1 MLERANT
8 SQAVA
13 DVVIQRIIS
22 GELGAG
28 DRIDLEALGKSLG
41 VSRSPIREAL
51 IQLERDGL
59 VEMPYHRGA
68 FIAEVGVADVREGF
82 SLYALLSALPARTV
96 VTRRDPEVWE
106 QLTEAAEAALAA
118 GSVDEFERQ
127 AQRFRRVIARSAGG
141 PHLRSLLRTFNGLVR
156 IASRLS
162 MEDDLEHERSLFRAE
177 YDAFRDDTP
186 AAAVAATVRHVLGT
200 GEHAVRVLRQRGV
213 LPDSDGPALDVTV
226 EDLLTVGNLVSR
238 EGDAS

>member
-13 DVVIQRIIS
+13 DVVIQRIVS
-22 GELGAG
+22 GELAAG
-28 DRIDLEALGKSLG
+28 DRVDLDALGKSLG

-82 SLYALLSALPARTV
+82 TLYALLSALPVRGV
-96 VTRRDPEVWE
+96 VSRRDPEVWAE
-106 QLTEAAEAALAA
+106 LTESVEAALAA
-118 GSVDEFERQ
+118 GSVDEFEKQ
-127 AQRFRRVIARSAGG
+127 AQRFRRSIARAGGG

-156 IASRLS
+156 VASRLA
-162 MEDDLEHERSLFRAE
+162 MEDDLEQERTLLRAE
-177 YDAFRDDTP
+177 YDAIRDDTP
-186 AAAVAATVRHVLGT
+186 AAAVAATVRHVVST
-200 GEHAVRVLRQRGV
+200 GEHAVRVLRDRGV
-213 LPDSDGPALDVTV
+213 LPDSEGDALDVTV
-226 EDLLTVGNLVSR
+226 EDLLTVGNLVR
-238 EGDAS
+238 PEGEA